1 MGPGSSSPGLWQ
13 VNPGPQTG
21 SSLDQVE
28 TAKKRPIPSNFEFEV
43 DENGP
48 SPSKRRMCEDDTEAG
63 YNSEDEYNHLG
74 VQLTDE
80 EWLEKD
86 RKFELMMR
94 KKGYIIKTM
103 IDDGSCLFRAVAD
116 QLYGDQEMHGSVRNH
131 CMDYIVSWFIWP

>member
-1 MGPGSSSPGLWQ
+1 MGPPPVGSGWSPNLGQ
-13 VNPGPQTG
+13 SG
-21 SSLDQVE
+21 SPRDSDS
-28 TAKKRPIPSNFEFEV
+28 AKKRAPPFDFE
-43 DENGP
+43 DSNGP
-48 SPSKRRMCEDDTEAG
+48 SPSKRRLRDDEDQDEEGG

-103 IDDGSCLFRAVAD
+103 VDDGSCLFRAVAD
-116 QLYGDQEMHGSVRNH
+116 QLYGDQEMHGSVRNN

>member
-1 MGPGSSSPGLWQ
+1 MGPPPVGSGWSPVSQ
-13 VNPGPQTG
+13 SG
-21 SSLDQVE
+21 SPRDPDS
-28 TAKKRPIPSNFEFEV
+28 AKKRAPPFDFE
-43 DENGP
+43 DSNGP
-48 SPSKRRMCEDDTEAG
+48 SPSKRRLRDDEDQDEEGG

-103 IDDGSCLFRAVAD
+103 VDDGSCLFRAVAD
-116 QLYGDQEMHGSVRNH
+116 QLYGDQEMHGSVRNN